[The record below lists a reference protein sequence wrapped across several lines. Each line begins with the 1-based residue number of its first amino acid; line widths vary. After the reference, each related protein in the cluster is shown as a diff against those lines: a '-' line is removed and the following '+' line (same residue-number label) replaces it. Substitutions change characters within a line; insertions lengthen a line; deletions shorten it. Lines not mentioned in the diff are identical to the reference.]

1 MVVGS
6 TGSTL
11 SSLMLAALCAC
22 FPGVSEAQVVVR
34 EVQVRGVQVR
44 EVNVPQP
51 RPAVNPRA
59 VIPRPM
65 LPDVISRPYQSPYP
79 SSYNRAQPVY
89 GHRSYSN
96 SSHVKGGYVGYPV
109 YPYAYPYPFIYEP
122 PAIYVPSEIY
132 VTPAPYSAFNM
143 APPPATT
150 YSNVETPAA
159 GAPSV
164 AGLACT
170 GDPGSPAACGG
181 LSFDISPLNAQ
192 VYVEGVYVGTV
203 DNFSPVRA
211 PFALAPGLHYVEVR
225 FPGYR
230 TATFEVTIGAG
241 EVTPFQGALEPL
253 RTR

>member
-1 MVVGS
+1 
-6 TGSTL
+6 
-11 SSLMLAALCAC
+11 
-22 FPGVSEAQVVVR
+22 
-34 EVQVRGVQVR
+34 
-44 EVNVPQP
+44 
-51 RPAVNPRA
+51 
-59 VIPRPM
+59 M
-65 LPDVISRPYQSPYP
+65 LPDVISRPNQSPYP
-79 SSYNRAQPVY
+79 SSYNRGQATY
-89 GHRSYSN
+89 GRRTY

-132 VTPAPYSAFNM
+132 VAPATPYSAPTM
-143 APPPATT
+143 AAPPPTT
-150 YSNVETPAA
+150 YSNVESVGA
-159 GAPSV
+159 GAPSI

-170 GDPGSPAACGG
+170 SDPGSPAACGG
-181 LSFDISPLNAQ
+181 LSFDISPSNAQ

-203 DNFSPVRA
+203 DSFSPSRP

-241 EVTPFQGALEPL
+241 DVTPFQGALEPL